1 MCYQGTTIIN
11 GMGIIKVT
19 KVGKKTEFGLIG
31 ESLKDIRKE
40 KTPLERQINKLVLV
54 CTIISSI
61 VFLLTIIINYLTTKN
76 IVDSILSGITV
87 AMATIPE
94 EIPVILTVFLA
105 MGAWSLAKENTLTK
119 NMKAVE
125 TLGAINVLCTD
136 KTGTLTENKMVVESV
151 YEYSDT
157 FIKTAYYACPKIAYD
172 SMDIAI
178 KKYCLNKKKF
188 KDLFST
194 KEYAF
199 TPKDKM
205 MGQIWNNKLL
215 CVKGAYENILPL
227 CNLKNEEEILKKID
241 NFSKKGYRVIAV
253 AKNDNINNI
262 YENIHD
268 YNLSFE
274 GLIAIYDPPRT
285 GVSNSLNKCYN
296 AGIRVIMI
304 TGDNGETAKGIAKN
318 INLKNNEEIING
330 SQLEKMTDEEL
341 MEAVKTSNIFA
352 RIYPNH
358 KMRIVTALQKNNNI
372 VAMTG
377 DGINDAPA
385 LKKANIGIAMGKRGT
400 NVAKEAADLI
410 LLDDNFNTIVT
421 SIENGRTIYNNIKK
435 AISYILVIHI
445 PIALISLLVPLF
457 KLPTLLLPIH
467 VLLLE
472 LLIDPT
478 SSIIFQKIK
487 PDTNIMEIKPRN
499 INESILNLKT
509 IIINILQG
517 IFIFLIVFITYYILI
532 KRNID
537 TNLAITISYSTLVL
551 STMLI
556 TYQLRSS
563 SLTITNFIDSFKD
576 KICILVNLGI
586 TISLLMF
593 IYIPFFN
600 NVANTTPLDIKSWL
614 FIIFNTL
621 LAIIVF
627 DILKINDIIYLKR
640 RKHDK

>member
-1 MCYQGTTIIN
+1 
-11 GMGIIKVT
+11 
-19 KVGKKTEFGLIG
+19 
-31 ESLKDIRKE
+31 
-40 KTPLERQINKLVLV
+40 
-54 CTIISSI
+54 
-61 VFLLTIIINYLTTKN
+61 
-76 IVDSILSGITV
+76 
-87 AMATIPE
+87 
-94 EIPVILTVFLA
+94 
-105 MGAWSLAKENTLTK
+105 
-119 NMKAVE
+119 
-125 TLGAINVLCTD
+125 
-136 KTGTLTENKMVVESV
+136 
-151 YEYSDT
+151 
-157 FIKTAYYACPKIAYD
+157 
-172 SMDIAI
+172 
-178 KKYCLNKKKF
+178 
-188 KDLFST
+188 
-194 KEYAF
+194 
-199 TPKDKM
+199 
-205 MGQIWNNKLL
+205 
-215 CVKGAYENILPL
+215 
-227 CNLKNEEEILKKID
+227 
-241 NFSKKGYRVIAV
+241 
-253 AKNDNINNI
+253 
-262 YENIHD
+262 
-268 YNLSFE
+268 
-274 GLIAIYDPPRT
+274 
-285 GVSNSLNKCYN
+285 
-296 AGIRVIMI
+296 MI

-509 IIINILQG
+509 IIIKILQG